1 MENGDVINKLNRNKE
16 IRREISQIT
25 EKIRLLKHEKK
36 MNDIYIFNNCE
47 HKWVL
52 DRSYFQ
58 YDERPNRCTKCNLVK
73 N

>member
-47 HKWVL
+47 HNWVL
-52 DRSYFQ
+52 DRTYFQ

>member
-47 HKWVL
+47 HNWVL

-58 YDERPNRCTKCNLVK
+58 YDERPNRCTKCNLLK